1 MVLGAGESGSL
12 VLKPPVVARL
22 AVVGVL
28 GVDAVADEIHPS
40 ESGGVIEGRRGRK
53 GGVGRQILWEEG
65 GVVVVVVAGVH
76 WNDDFEG
83 ICSPSL

>member
-28 GVDAVADEIHPS
+28 GVDAVADAIHPS

-53 GGVGRQILWEEG
+53 GVVGGQVLWEEG
-65 GVVVVVVAGVH
+65 GVLVVVVERVH
-76 WNDDFEG
+76 RNEDFEG